1 MRTRTA
7 PWLMTKTST
16 DTLQVKSRKS
26 DPCRTLYQSHLYS
39 YYVQI
44 EEYQSIERKC
54 AQQLRKISMWI
65 LIPTCTRERDLT
77 EINICWDVSGFCP
90 TSKMQSRR
98 RSRMKGLRTSQMV
111 LNHETDRT
119 TKQQSTTLLHL
130 PYLLHRILILKSRQ
144 IEALLL
150 L

>member
-44 EEYQSIERKC
+44 EEYQSRERKC
-54 AQQLRKISMWI
+54 ATQLREISMWI

-98 RSRMKGLRTSQMV
+98 RSRMKGLRTSHTIW
-111 LNHETDRT
+111 NYETDRT
-119 TKQQSTTLLHL
+119 TRQQSTSLLHL
-130 PYLLHRILILKSRQ
+130 PYLLNRILYLKSSQ
-144 IEALLL
+144 IEKLLL
-150 L
+150 